1 MVAVGVG
8 CIQIV
13 DHTLMFQPSC
23 EAAKPTQALMATL
36 CGDAKADHGS
46 NMQPIAIPI
55 CSLPRQAPSAF
66 PTDEAQME
74 LKRVTATRAG
84 LAPFRPRLPKCPRPE
99 ESIPEQPV
107 STFAMHRLY
116 SASMGSVVGV
126 RSALVHSHSAD

>member
-8 CIQIV
+8 CIQVV

-23 EAAKPTQALMATL
+23 ESAKPPQALMVTV
-36 CGDAKADHGS
+36 CGDAKAGHGS

-55 CSLPRQAPSAF
+55 CSLPRRALSAF

-74 LKRVTATRAG
+74 LKRVAATRAG
-84 LAPFRPRLPKCPRPE
+84 LAPFRPRLPKCPRSE

-107 STFAMHRLY
+107 SAFAMHRLY
-116 SASMGSVVGV
+116 SASTGGVVGV
-126 RSALVHSHSAD
+126 RSALVRSHAAD